1 MRTIRIGSGAG
12 YSGDRI
18 EPAVELAEK
27 GDIQYLVFECLGE
40 RTVALA
46 QQARMKNPDS
56 GYDPLLEERMRAVL
70 PVCASQGIRI
80 VTNMGAANPLAA
92 ARKTAEIARSLGLS
106 SLKIAAIVGD
116 DVLDACKERDLP
128 IMEFDGTIKQLG
140 NRLLSANAYLG
151 AEPIAEALSAGA
163 DIVITGRASDPA
175 LFLAPMIH
183 AFGWAMDDWNLLG
196 QGTVAGHL
204 LECAGQITGGYFA
217 DPGYKDIPDLARLGF
232 PIGEVGEDGG
242 LVITKVKGSGGAVT
256 AQTCKEQLLY
266 EVHDPTQY
274 IQPDV
279 VADFSQVKVEEIAP
293 NRVRVSGG
301 RGTKRTGTLKVSVGY
316 VDSYI
321 GEGQISYAGP
331 GALARGRLAL
341 EIVRERLKL
350 TGVAASELWFE
361 LIGVDSLHGANLAAK
376 ANEPYEVRVRVTGRT
391 ENLREAVRIGNE
403 VETLYTNGPAAG
415 GGAVGV
421 ERFDLVADSDSFAQI
436 FGAAGDAHAD
446 LVRLAGA
453 RGDLSPVQRVDAD
466 QLEPPVAG
474 GDAGEFQPLANDF
487 QRQPP
492 PRQCAGAG
500 IGNLALADIAVDVA
514 NRDLQRAGTFCSPS
528 AADPHAVRR
537 DLLDL
542 HLRKIRDHVGLDILR
557 GIVHLVEQLLLAGL
571 RRHRAAGAFDLG
583 DDQAAVF
590 ADFADRKAEPREIGN
605 VLVAGVGEVA
615 AGDLAGAFKQMSGD
629 GALPQQVP
637 VIHRPAEGVN
647 HRRQKQRGI
656 GGAPGDHDIGA
667 AGERLRDR
675 LGAEIGIGRQ

>member
-1 MRTIRIGSGAG
+1 MRTIRVGSGAG

-46 QQARMKNPDS
+46 QQARMKDPDS

-70 PVCASQGIRI
+70 PTCAAKGIKI
-80 VTNMGAANPLAA
+80 VTNMGAANPAAA
-92 ARKTAEIARSLGLS
+92 ARKTAEIARSLGLV
-106 SLKIAAIVGD
+106 SLKIAAIIGD
-116 DVLDACKERDLP
+116 DVLDACKDGDLP
-128 IMEFDGTIKQLG
+128 IMEFDGTIRQLG

-151 AEPIAEALSAGA
+151 AQPMAEALTGGA

-232 PIGEVGEDGG
+232 PIGEVGEDGS
-242 LVITKVKGSGGAVT
+242 LMITKVEGSGGAVT

-279 VADFSQVKVEEIAP
+279 VADFSQVKVEELARD
-293 NRVRVSGG
+293 RVRVHGG
-301 RGTKRTGTLKVSVGY
+301 RGSKRTGTLKVSVGY

-350 TGVAASELWFE
+350 TGVAASELRFD
-361 LIGVDSLHGANLAAK
+361 LIGVDSLHGAGLSAH
-376 ANEPYEVRVRVTGRT
+376 ANEPYEVRVRIAGRT
-391 ENLREAVRIGNE
+391 ENLREAIRIGNE

-415 GGAVGV
+415 GGVFKSARDVVAVASV
-421 ERFDLVADSDSFAQI
+421 
-436 FGAAGDAHAD
+436 
-446 LVRLAGA
+446 
-453 RGDLSPVQRVDAD
+453 
-466 QLEPPVAG
+466 
-474 GDAGEFQPLANDF
+474 
-487 QRQPP
+487 
-492 PRQCAGAG
+492 
-500 IGNLALADIAVDVA
+500 
-514 NRDLQRAGTFCSPS
+514 
-528 AADPHAVRR
+528 
-537 DLLDL
+537 LL
-542 HLRKIRDHVGLDILR
+542 
-557 GIVHLVEQLLLAGL
+557 
-571 RRHRAAGAFDLG
+571 
-583 DDQAAVF
+583 
-590 ADFADRKAEPREIGN
+590 PRELAKPR
-605 VLVAGVGEVA
+605 VQFVGA
-615 AGDLAGAFKQMSGD
+615 
-629 GALPQQVP
+629 
-637 VIHRPAEGVN
+637 
-647 HRRQKQRGI
+647 
-656 GGAPGDHDIGA
+656 
-667 AGERLRDR
+667 
-675 LGAEIGIGRQ
+675 